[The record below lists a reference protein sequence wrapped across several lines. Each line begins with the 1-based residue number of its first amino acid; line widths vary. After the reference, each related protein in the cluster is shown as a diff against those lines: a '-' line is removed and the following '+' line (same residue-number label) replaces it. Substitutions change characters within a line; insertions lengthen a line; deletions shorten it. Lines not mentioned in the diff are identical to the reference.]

1 MPADI
6 AQHLDPVES
15 CQPFGVVGH
24 DRVMLA
30 CAESQE
36 AREHLLD
43 AVLIALDLLDRK
55 DFPGFILAGGVADA
69 GGAAAH
75 QRDRLVAGL
84 LQPVEAHD
92 LHHGADV
99 KRRRGAVETD
109 IADKVATGRE
119 LVQRVRVRNLMNKA
133 AAPQHIEK
141 IRFKNS
147 HFGATLIILIFSRY
161 SQGVAEPWRNR
172 LPQACALWHYK
183 MCLFDTSWAS
193 RAGASRGSTMALML
207 TAIGL
212 MSVTSLDG
220 VDVALIE
227 TDGRRVKAF
236 GPTGYR
242 PYTQNERGLLRQALT
257 EAVNLPQRDARP
269 GILREAEHAVTIAHA
284 EAVAAFTAQNRL
296 SREDVDIVG
305 FHGQTVLHRPAQKM
319 TVQIG
324 DAAALAKA
332 IHIPVMHDFRAA
344 DVAAGGQGAPFVPV
358 YHRALAQS
366 LEREGPM
373 VVVNIGG
380 VSNITYIDGTDTLI
394 ACDTGPGNALLDDY
408 MYRTTGQA
416 LDCEGRMAAQ
426 GVADEAWVAR
436 ALEHPFFA
444 RPPPKSLDRHDFASL
459 ALREMRPADGAA
471 TLTAF
476 TAAAIA
482 RIVALLPKVPLNWIV
497 VGGGARN
504 HTMMRMLRER
514 LAPATIEAGDALGWS
529 TDAIEAQAF
538 GFLAARGLKGL
549 PLSYPATTGVPIP
562 MTGGVIAR
570 P

>member
-1 MPADI
+1 M
-6 AQHLDPVES
+6 
-15 CQPFGVVGH
+15 
-24 DRVMLA
+24 
-30 CAESQE
+30 
-36 AREHLLD
+36 
-43 AVLIALDLLDRK
+43 
-55 DFPGFILAGGVADA
+55 
-69 GGAAAH
+69 
-75 QRDRLVAGL
+75 
-84 LQPVEAHD
+84 
-92 LHHGADV
+92 
-99 KRRRGAVETD
+99 
-109 IADKVATGRE
+109 
-119 LVQRVRVRNLMNKA
+119 
-133 AAPQHIEK
+133 
-141 IRFKNS
+141 
-147 HFGATLIILIFSRY
+147 
-161 SQGVAEPWRNR
+161 
-172 LPQACALWHYK
+172 
-183 MCLFDTSWAS
+183 
-193 RAGASRGSTMALML
+193 TMML

-212 MSVTSLDG
+212 MSGTSLDG

-269 GILREAEHAVTIAHA
+269 GILREAEQAVTVAHA

-324 DAAALAKA
+324 DATALARA

-380 VSNITYIDGTDTLI
+380 VSNITYIDGADTLI

-408 MYRTTGQA
+408 MYRTMSQPF
-416 LDCEGRMAAQ
+416 DCDGRLASQ
-426 GVADEAWVAR
+426 GVADQAWVAR
-436 ALEHPFFA
+436 VLDHPVFAL
-444 RPPPKSLDRHDFASL
+444 PPPKSLDRNDFAAL

-482 RIVALLPKVPLNWIV
+482 RIVPLLPKVPLNWIV

-504 HTMMRMLRER
+504 LTMVRVLRER
-514 LAPATIEAGDALGWS
+514 LAPATVEAGDVLGWS

-549 PLSYPATTGVPIP
+549 PLSYPATTGVPMP